1 LTVRRTAESLDVHS
15 WFLLLEA
22 ASVGVIHH
30 PPVKTMRDTLGG
42 ATRRQAIDRLLETG
56 SLRAE
61 IVRLTPELLA
71 IGADKPFE
79 ELVAYR
85 VTELGRAVAEYGATE
100 LGFQSPEIQRLLE
113 EGLTR
118 ETPLEGPA

>member
-1 LTVRRTAESLDVHS
+1 MTVRRAAESLDVHS

-30 PPVKTMRDTLGG
+30 PPVKTMRDALGG

-71 IGADKPFE
+71 TGADKPFE